1 MYYFSTKYHL
11 LIVEVSEVFE
21 LIESFILT
29 KKEDIFDLVKALKP
43 HQYVIAGVM
52 QVSKSQKMVWV
63 EDYDVAGRDINL
75 EDLFDFIYDSLN
87 YFDDEFQSEWC

>member
-11 LIVEVSEVFE
+11 LIVEVSDVID

-29 KKEDIFDLVKALKP
+29 QKEDIFDLVKALNP
-43 HQYVIAGVM
+43 RQYVIAGVM

-63 EDYDVAGRDINL
+63 EDYDVAGSDVEL
-75 EDLFDFIYDSLN
+75 EDLFDFVFDSIN
-87 YFDDEFQSEWC
+87 YFDDEFQSEWR